1 MNTRRCLRIRVRS
14 QLTDRVGNSFE
25 GMILVRD
32 ADGSQ
37 LVGEIR
43 DEAQLHGHLSRI
55 RDLGLELDSVTT
67 EAAPPERLDD
77 R

>member
-1 MNTRRCLRIRVRS
+1 MNTKRCLRIKVRS
-14 QLTDRVGNSFE
+14 RLTDRVGNSFE
-25 GMILVRD
+25 GLVLVRD

-43 DEAQLHGHLSRI
+43 DEAELHGHLSRI
-55 RDLGLELDSVTT
+55 RDLGLELESVTT
-67 EAAPPERLDD
+67 EATPPERVDD